1 MTMSQFH
8 VSPYINFG
16 GRAAEALEF
25 YHQVL
30 GGKLDQQAKRLV
42 TDGGVIIGVDGRP
55 DYPAKVGENMAVA
68 IRGADRDGMAKIFG
82 GLAEGGKV
90 KGKLEK
96 REWGGETGYLEDKFG
111 INWIVSVE
119 AS

>member
-1 MTMSQFH
+1 MSQVH
-8 VSPYINFG
+8 LSPYINFA
-16 GRAAEALEF
+16 GRASEALEF
-25 YHQVL
+25 YHRVL
-30 GGKLDQQAKRLV
+30 GGKLDQQAKRLESEA
-42 TDGGVIIGVDGRP
+42 GVIIGVDGRP

-68 IRGADRDGMAKIFG
+68 IVGADRERMAKIFE

-111 INWIVSVE
+111 INWVVTVG
-119 AS
+119 AF

>member
-1 MTMSQFH
+1 MSQYRI
-8 VSPYINFG
+8 SPYINLA

-42 TDGGVIIGVDGRP
+42 TDGGVIIGVDGHP
-55 DYPAKVGENMAVA
+55 QYPAKVGENLAVA
-68 IRGADRDGMAKIFG
+68 ILGADREAMAKIFE

-96 REWGGETGYLEDKFG
+96 REWGGETGYLEDKFC

>member
-1 MTMSQFH
+1 MSQYRI
-8 VSPYINFG
+8 SPYINFA
-16 GRAAEALEF
+16 GRANEALEF
-25 YHQVL
+25 YHHVL
-30 GGKLDQQAKRLV
+30 GGKLNLEAKRLES
-42 TDGGVIIGVDGRP
+42 DGGVIIGVDGHP
-55 DYPAKVGENMAVA
+55 NYPAKVGENVAVA
-68 IRGADRDGMAKIFG
+68 ILGSDRERMSKIFD

-119 AS
+119 